1 MKVILKEN
9 VESMGKVGDIVKVA
23 DGFARNFLIPKGLAM
38 EASTKNVNV
47 LEHEKKRILQKA
59 EKERKIAK
67 GMAEKISAV
76 TCTIARRVGEQE
88 KLFGSVGV
96 KDIEK
101 ALEEHGI
108 TLEKKTILLPEP
120 IKALGEFTVAIKLSG
135 GVTAELKVVVIPE
148 E

>member
-9 VESMGKVGDIVKVA
+9 VESLGKAGDIVKVA
-23 DGFARNFLIPKGLAM
+23 DGFARNYLIPKGLAL
-38 EASTKNVNV
+38 EASTRNVNL
-47 LEHEKKRILQKA
+47 LEHDKKRILHKA
-59 EKERKIAK
+59 EKERKISE
-67 GMAEKISAV
+67 GVAENISAV

-101 ALEEHGI
+101 ALEDHGI
-108 TLEKKTILLPEP
+108 TLEKKNIILPEP
-120 IKALGEFTVAIKLSG
+120 IKALGEFPVTIKLSG
-135 GVTAELKVVVIPE
+135 GVTAELKVVVVPE